1 MANILLTIAVLLGVI
16 CVVAVLFVGDESGV
30 RKN

>member
-1 MANILLTIAVLLGVI
+1 MATLLLAIAVLLGVI
-16 CVVAVLFVGDESGV
+16 CVVAVFFVGDESGV